1 MAMMDDYFSMNT
13 LKNPFLFTDEHVYQ
27 AWRQNKLDNYPD
39 SLQQLVVAIDASM
52 PTLEHCAAI
61 SSVCKK
67 TNIAIYRLD
76 NPAASSKAFVH
87 ALGEQL
93 GLMRLDGNLC
103 ADSDSVTSL
112 QVMDTGRQSGY
123 IPYSNRPLSWH
134 TDGYYNLPEQR
145 IRAMLLHCVRDAL
158 SGGDNMLLDH
168 EMAYIQLRDQ
178 NPAFIRALMQDDAM
192 TIPPNIEGDE
202 MIREARTGP
211 VFSVDPQTGQLHMRY
226 SARARNVIWRD
237 DAITRAAV
245 STLTALLTDK
255 NPYVIKYRLQP
266 GEGIICNNVL
276 HGRSGFEDD
285 PAPGKNRLL
294 FRARYFDRI
303 KNSSSTMN

>member
-1 MAMMDDYFSMNT
+1 M
-13 LKNPFLFTDEHVYQ
+13 
-27 AWRQNKLDNYPD
+27 NKLVSPFRLDDEKGYLVWRHNKLANYPA
-39 SLQQLVVAIDASM
+39 SLNSLTVNIDTLL
-52 PTLEHCAAI
+52 PTPEQCAAI
-61 SSVCKK
+61 SAACKK
-67 TNIAIYRLD
+67 SNIAIYRLQ
-76 NPAASSKAFVH
+76 NPAHGDKAFVH

-93 GLMRLDGNLC
+93 GLSRLDGNLC

-112 QVMDTGRQSGY
+112 QVMETGRQAGY

-134 TDGYYNLPEQR
+134 TDGYYNVPEQR
-145 IRAMLLHCVRDAL
+145 IRAMLLHCVRDAQ

-168 EMAYIQLRDQ
+168 EMAYLQLRDL
-178 NPAFIRALMQDDAM
+178 NPDFIQALMREDAM
-192 TIPPNIEGDE
+192 TIPPNIEGDTV
-202 MIREARTGP
+202 IRDTSSGP
-211 VFSVDPQTGQLHMRY
+211 VFSIDPQTGQLHMRY

-237 DAITRAAV
+237 DAVTHAA
-245 STLTALLTDK
+245 TAALTELLSDK

-303 KNSSSTMN
+303 KNSSSTHTKDV